1 MYAKSVSGASAG
13 SANGPATRAA
23 RSTLL
28 SATDSTWG
36 SATPTRTPARRDMTP
51 EALKDWRSRLADP
64 AGRSRRLSQS
74 GAAQLLRVSLRT
86 YQDWETG
93 KTAIPGPV
101 GLACAAIERGL
112 PPVE

>member
-1 MYAKSVSGASAG
+1 
-13 SANGPATRAA
+13 
-23 RSTLL
+23 
-28 SATDSTWG
+28 
-36 SATPTRTPARRDMTP
+36 MTP
-51 EALKDWRSRLADP
+51 EALKAWRYRLADP
-64 AGRSRRLSQS
+64 AGRRRKLSQS

-86 YQDWETG
+86 YQAWETG

>member
-1 MYAKSVSGASAG
+1 
-13 SANGPATRAA
+13 
-23 RSTLL
+23 
-28 SATDSTWG
+28 
-36 SATPTRTPARRDMTP
+36 MTP

-74 GAAQLLRVSLRT
+74 GAARLLRVSLRT